1 MRIEA
6 WAVVYVVVG
15 LGAAAA
21 RAARGRRD
29 PLDLALLVVCWPVY
43 GAFAWGDAPAAP
55 RAGPLAALLPA
66 PGVVEALARRV
77 ALAAARVAEMD
88 AVLAQPDLDPAHLAA
103 RVGALEAAGHPGAAE
118 AATRTLRTVERLVAV
133 RARAQAELAEAQER
147 LRQLDAQT
155 RIVQVA
161 GPGAADLRG
170 LVDEL
175 DVRVD
180 RLDAALE
187 DPYLAP
193 FGPR

>member
-1 MRIEA
+1 MRIEG
-6 WAVVYVVVG
+6 WALLYLVVG
-15 LGAAAA
+15 LGAATA

-29 PLDLALLVVCWPVY
+29 PVDLVLVVICWPVY
-43 GAFAWGDAPAAP
+43 GAFIWGDAAGSARP
-55 RAGPLAALLPA
+55 GPLAALLPA

-77 ALAAARVAEMD
+77 AAAAARVAQMD
-88 AVLAQPDLDPAHLAA
+88 AVLAQPDLDPAGLAA
-103 RVGALEAAGHPGAAE
+103 RARALEAAGHPGAAE
-118 AATRTLRTVERLVAV
+118 AARRTLRTVERLVAL
-133 RARAQAELAEAQER
+133 RARAQAELAEAEER

-175 DVRVD
+175 DARVD

-193 FGPR
+193 YGPR

>member
-21 RAARGRRD
+21 RAARGRRE
-29 PLDLALLVVCWPVY
+29 PLDLILLVVCWPVY
-43 GAFAWGDAPAAP
+43 GAFAWGDVPVRP
-55 RAGPLAALLPA
+55 GPLAALLPA

-77 ALAAARVAEMD
+77 AVAAARVAEMD
-88 AVLAQPDLDPAHLAA
+88 AVLAQPDLEPARLAA
-103 RVGALEAAGHPGAAE
+103 RVRALEAAGGAGAAE

-133 RARAQAELAEAQER
+133 RARAQDELAEAQER

-175 DVRVD
+175 DARVD